1 MSRGAASSPTVPEDP
16 WMRRL
21 FVLYDSG
28 CGLCTWA
35 RRWLSR
41 QPAFLE
47 LVFIPAGSEWAA
59 RLFPDLPHTGPV
71 EELVVV
77 ADDGGVYRGARAW
90 IICLYALREYRE
102 WSARLSRPL
111 LLPLARQAF
120 ALLSKRRKDLSRW
133 LDLASE
139 SQMAE
144 TLRQVVAPACHP
156 GPAEP
161 L

>member
-1 MSRGAASSPTVPEDP
+1 
-16 WMRRL
+16 MRRL
-21 FVLYDSG
+21 FVLYDSN

-47 LVFIPAGSEWAA
+47 LVFIPAGSEWET
-59 RLFPDLPHTGPV
+59 RMFPGLSAEGQV

-77 ADDGGVYRGARAW
+77 ADDGGVYRDARAW
-90 IICLYALREYRE
+90 IICLYALCEYRE
-102 WSARLSRPL
+102 WSLRLSRPL

-139 SQMAE
+139 AQMAE
-144 TLRQVVAPACHP
+144 TLRQVVAPACAA
-156 GPAEP
+156 GDPAP
-161 L
+161 PAGINGAAALP